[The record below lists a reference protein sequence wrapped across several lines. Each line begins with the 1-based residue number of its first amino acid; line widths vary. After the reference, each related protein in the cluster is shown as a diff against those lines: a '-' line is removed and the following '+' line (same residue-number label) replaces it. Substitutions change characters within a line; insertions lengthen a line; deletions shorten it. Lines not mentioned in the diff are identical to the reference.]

1 MTTPKLDEQ
10 KALTWLNQHWV
21 GSKSCA
27 VCTNTKWAISDNI
40 MEVRPFLG
48 GSLMVGG
55 SIIYPLILVTCDTC
69 GHALF
74 FNAKMLGL
82 LEGQE

>member
-21 GSKSCA
+21 GSKACA

-40 MEVRPFLG
+40 VEVR
-48 GSLMVGG
+48 
-55 SIIYPLILVTCDTC
+55 II
-69 GHALF
+69 
-74 FNAKMLGL
+74 
-82 LEGQE
+82 